1 MGMSQEDIEALM
13 GGIDIPTDEPKEDIK
28 VEESLDENV
37 KTEELEAILN
47 STIQSEQTNTS
58 SSKDSKIEEIG
69 TLLNEIENI
78 NPESSIKKEDNK
90 EQNSSKKDEPEN
102 KSIDKDEIVKEW
114 SSSKINEGVFP
125 FPAENDTKVVSQLSQ
140 VANDSEEK
148 VSQIFDVL
156 SLALD
161 NNNDIRKKI
170 KGFEEIAVSQM
181 AFLNLLCDKFPNV
194 SQFNEQLEKINQLQL
209 DLKDLKTLLD
219 NEDVHIFQGME
230 LMQFNDINR
239 QKIERVMSVIRKL
252 SLYLNNLFEEDAPKD
267 IPMAKHIHG
276 DTDTEDLVGDDLDKL
291 IAEFNK

>member
-47 STIQSEQTNTS
+47 STIQSEQTNTN

-78 NPESSIKKEDNK
+78 NPESSIKEDNK

-102 KSIDKDEIVKEW
+102 KNIDKDEIVKEW

-194 SQFNEQLEKINQLQL
+194 SQFNEQLEKINQLQI

-276 DTDTEDLVGDDLDKL
+276 DTGTEDLVGDDLDKL

>member
-47 STIQSEQTNTS
+47 STIQSEQTNTN

-78 NPESSIKKEDNK
+78 NPESSIKEENK

-102 KSIDKDEIVKEW
+102 KNIDKDEIVKEW

-276 DTDTEDLVGDDLDKL
+276 DTGTEDLVGDDLDKL

>member
-47 STIQSEQTNTS
+47 STIQSEQTNTN

-78 NPESSIKKEDNK
+78 NPESSIKEDNK

-102 KSIDKDEIVKEW
+102 KNIDKDEIVKEW

-252 SLYLNNLFEEDAPKD
+252 SLYLNNLFEEDAPKE

-276 DTDTEDLVGDDLDKL
+276 DTGTEDLVGDDLDKL

>member
-28 VEESLDENV
+28 VEESLDESV

-47 STIQSEQTNTS
+47 STIQSEQTNTN

-78 NPESSIKKEDNK
+78 NPESSIKEDNK

-102 KSIDKDEIVKEW
+102 KNIDKDEIVKEW

-276 DTDTEDLVGDDLDKL
+276 DTGTEDLVGDDLDKL

>member
-1 MGMSQEDIEALM
+1 MSQEDIEALM

-47 STIQSEQTNTS
+47 STIQSEQTNTN

-78 NPESSIKKEDNK
+78 NPESSIKEDNK

-194 SQFNEQLEKINQLQL
+194 SQFNEQLEKMNQLQL

-276 DTDTEDLVGDDLDKL
+276 DTGTEDLVGDDLDKL

>member
-47 STIQSEQTNTS
+47 STIQSEQTNTN

-78 NPESSIKKEDNK
+78 NPESSIKEENK

-102 KSIDKDEIVKEW
+102 KNIDKDEIVKEW

-170 KGFEEIAVSQM
+170 KDFEEIAVSQM

-252 SLYLNNLFEEDAPKD
+252 SLYLNNLFEEDASKD

-276 DTDTEDLVGDDLDKL
+276 DTGTEDLVGDDLDKL

>member
-47 STIQSEQTNTS
+47 STIQSEQTNTN

-78 NPESSIKKEDNK
+78 NPESSIKEDNK

-181 AFLNLLCDKFPNV
+181 AFSNLLCDKFPNV

-276 DTDTEDLVGDDLDKL
+276 DTGTEDLVGDDLDKL

>member
-47 STIQSEQTNTS
+47 STIQSEQTNTN

-78 NPESSIKKEDNK
+78 NPESSIKEDNK

-161 NNNDIRKKI
+161 NNNDIRKK
-170 KGFEEIAVSQM
+170 
-181 AFLNLLCDKFPNV
+181 
-194 SQFNEQLEKINQLQL
+194 
-209 DLKDLKTLLD
+209 
-219 NEDVHIFQGME
+219 
-230 LMQFNDINR
+230 
-239 QKIERVMSVIRKL
+239 
-252 SLYLNNLFEEDAPKD
+252 
-267 IPMAKHIHG
+267 
-276 DTDTEDLVGDDLDKL
+276 
-291 IAEFNK
+291 

>member
-78 NPESSIKKEDNK
+78 NPESSIKEDNK

-102 KSIDKDEIVKEW
+102 KNIDKDEIVKEW

-276 DTDTEDLVGDDLDKL
+276 DTGTEDLVGDDLDKL